1 MCENSA
7 ARACTFTTLHNTVQ
21 TPVFMPV
28 ATFGSMRTQTLDQ
41 VHNIGFPV
49 LLANTYH
56 LLLRPGP
63 DVFKKVCGIHRFMNW
78 NRSVLTDSGG
88 YQIFSLSKSF
98 TISKK
103 GARFRSY
110 VDGREYLLSPETS
123 IGMQKVIGSDIMMAL
138 DQCISSRA
146 DETACRKSID
156 ITARWAQR
164 SLDARG
170 DSLQALFGIVQGAC
184 FEHLRKISAAQITS
198 MSFDGFAIG
207 GLAVGETADE
217 RKDMTELVAGLL
229 PATMPR
235 YLMGVGTPIDLLEAV
250 HRGVDMFDC
259 IMPTAMASQ
268 GIAYTSSGKLELHRS
283 VYKLDDTA
291 LDEKCDCDACRKYSR
306 AYLHHLVKVDE
317 YFGAFLIGQHNL
329 KFYHNLMNDM
339 RTHILAGDFRS
350 FYNSKKEELVRGDD
364 SNPKIKPRVRRG
376 RKKKGMIE
384 IKDKEKREEDS
395 KFSEQESEPRL

>member
-1 MCENSA
+1 MLTSINTTNRLQFTLDATCAQTS

-28 ATFGSMRTQTLDQ
+28 ATFGSMRTQTLDT
-41 VHNIGFPV
+41 VHAIGFPV

-63 DVFKKVCGIHRFMNW
+63 AVFNKMGGIHRFMNW
-78 NRSVLTDSGG
+78 KRSILTDSGG
-88 YQIFSLSKSF
+88 YQIFSLSRSF

-123 IGMQKVIGSDIMMAL
+123 IGMQKVIGSDIMMVL

-146 DETACRKSID
+146 DETDCKKSID
-156 ITARWAQR
+156 ITARWARR

-170 DSLQALFGIVQGAC
+170 DSLQSLFGIVQGAC
-184 FEHLRKISAAQITS
+184 FEHLRRISAAQITS
-198 MSFDGFAIG
+198 MPFDGFAIG
-207 GLAVGETADE
+207 GLAVGETSDE

-229 PATMPR
+229 PVNRPR

-259 IMPTAMASQ
+259 IMPTSMASQ
-268 GIAYTSSGKLELHRS
+268 GIAYTSSGKLELHRG
-283 VYKLDDTA
+283 VYKLDDSA
-291 LDEKCDCDACRKYSR
+291 LDEKCDCDACKKYSR

-329 KFYHNLMNDM
+329 KFYYTLMNEM
-339 RTHILAGDFRS
+339 RAHILAGDFRS
-350 FYNSKKEELVRGDD
+350 FYNSKKEELVRGDE
-364 SNPKIKPRVRRG
+364 SNPKIKPRVRRD
-376 RKKKGMIE
+376 RKKT
-384 IKDKEKREEDS
+384 
-395 KFSEQESEPRL
+395 